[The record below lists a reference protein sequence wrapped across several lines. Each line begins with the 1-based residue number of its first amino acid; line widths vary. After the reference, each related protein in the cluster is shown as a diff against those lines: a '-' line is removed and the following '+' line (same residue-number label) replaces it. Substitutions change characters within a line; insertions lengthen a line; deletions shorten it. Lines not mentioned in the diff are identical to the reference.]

1 MIKKLL
7 VKISK
12 EIYHTEDRT
21 SNFRKY
27 GHMRKT
33 DGWKVHQLYMATV
46 ANKMSEYLLSKEFTN
61 LDMTDKDAQQRA
73 CHYTKEIIDFLFD
86 PLKGITNYMKAEKMG
101 ATTGKPKRN
110 P

>member
-7 VKISK
+7 IKISK

-33 DGWKVHQLYMATV
+33 EGWKVHQLYMATI

-61 LDMTDKDAQQRA
+61 LDMKDKDAQQRA
-73 CHYTKEIIDFLFD
+73 FHITKEIIDFLFD
-86 PLKGITNYMKAEKMG
+86 PLKGVTNYIKADQTG
-101 ATTGKPKRN
+101 ATTKR
-110 P
+110 PERKL